1 MLVSMPSVNA
11 FSLNYMFIVEKLM
24 LSYSKKK
31 PQTKLDSDY
40 FKAISNINILNLK
53 FFIILGTLISL
64 LNISY
69 RH

>member
-11 FSLNYMFIVEKLM
+11 FSSNYMFIVEKLM

-40 FKAISNINILNLK
+40 FKAISNINILN
-53 FFIILGTLISL
+53 
-64 LNISY
+64 
-69 RH
+69 

>member
-1 MLVSMPSVNA
+1 MLVSMPSFNA

-64 LNISY
+64 LNIS
-69 RH
+69 

>member
-64 LNISY
+64 LNIS
-69 RH
+69 